1 MAVVG
6 KYAGRPLYSLPP
18 HHRRPKAGPAT
29 QSLQRERNP
38 KGSRRRLCA
47 LAGRGPPTETREKCR
62 RCQAKEGDLRQKCGE
77 SVGGARR
84 KRGTS
89 DRNAGKVSEVPGKRR
104 GPPTEM
110 RGKCRRCQAKEGD
123 LRRKCGKSVGG
134 AGKKRGTSDGNAGKV
149 SEVPSKREGPP
160 TDSRGICRRSFGC
173 QGFRRS
179 TFTKPLISWIS
190 STEAR
195 AFRRMSS
202 VASVAEAAS
211 L

>member
-1 MAVVG
+1 MAAVG
-6 KYAGRPLYSLPP
+6 EYAGRPLYSLPP

-38 KGSRRRLCA
+38 KGSRWRLCA
-47 LAGRGPPTETREKCR
+47 LAGRGPPTEM
-62 RCQAKEGDLRQKCGE
+62 Q
-77 SVGGARR
+77 
-84 KRGTS
+84 
-89 DRNAGKVSEVPGKRR
+89 
-104 GPPTEM
+104 
-110 RGKCRRCQAKEGD
+110 GKCRRCQAKEGD

-134 AGKKRGTSDGNAGKV
+134 AGKKKGTSDGNAGKL
-149 SEVPSKREGPP
+149 SEAPSKREGPP
-160 TDSRGICRRSFGC
+160 TNSLGICRRSFGC

-179 TFTKPLISWIS
+179 TFTKPLISWMS

-202 VASVAEAAS
+202 VASGEEAAS

>member
-6 KYAGRPLYSLPP
+6 EYAGRPLYSLPP

-29 QSLQRERNP
+29 QSLHRERNP

-47 LAGRGPPTETREKCR
+47 TAVR
-62 RCQAKEGDLRQKCGE
+62 
-77 SVGGARR
+77 
-84 KRGTS
+84 
-89 DRNAGKVSEVPGKRR
+89 
-104 GPPTEM
+104 
-110 RGKCRRCQAKEGD
+110 D
-123 LRRKCGKSVGG
+123 LRRKCKESVGG

-179 TFTKPLISWIS
+179 TFTKPLISWMS